1 MTKFIAIISG
11 KGGVGKTTTTIN
23 LGHALEKLGKKVI
36 LLDANFATPNLA
48 AHLGVASVN
57 ASLNDFLRKNKQLQE
72 IIHLHHSGLKF
83 IPSSVSYQDFKKTQP
98 DKITEVF
105 EHLENLVDVVLVDC
119 PAGLG
124 YELVQV
130 LKNTDEA
137 IVVANP
143 NLSSLIDSLKA
154 IELARENN
162 NTLPG
167 FVLNLTNKGRNAIK
181 AADTERTLGI
191 PLIVDVPQDKKIKKA
206 LYKRAPSHYL
216 YPRAKSSKQY
226 LKLAE
231 YLVDERIS

>member
-11 KGGVGKTTTTIN
+11 KGGVGKTTTTLN
-23 LGHALEKLGKKVI
+23 LGHALTKLGKKVI

-48 AHLGVASVN
+48 GHLGVASVK
-57 ASLNDFLRKNKQLQE
+57 ASLNDFLRQTKPLPE
-72 IIHLHHSGLKF
+72 IIHLHHSGIAF

-105 EHLENLVDVVLVDC
+105 EHLENLADIVLVDC

-137 IVVANP
+137 IVVTNP

-154 IELARENN
+154 IELAKENN
-162 NTLPG
+162 NSIPG
-167 FVLNLTNKGRNAIK
+167 FVLNLTNKGRNEIK
-181 AADTERTLGI
+181 AADSEKTLGV
-191 PLIVDVPQDKKIKKA
+191 PLLVNIPQDKKIKKA
-206 LYKRAPSHYL
+206 LYKQAPSHHL

-226 LKLAE
+226 FKLAE
-231 YLVDERIS
+231 YLLNERID